1 MDTRINI
8 QMPDRQGFNLNRL
21 NAGRILMWVVL
32 GLALFVTLFPLWWV
46 LRTALTAPK
55 LVYFDIDTLL
65 PVQPTM
71 DNFLRVTGLMD
82 PETARRI
89 SGSQFSINFLIAFRN
104 TMLFAGVITVSQVF
118 FSAMASYA
126 FGRLDFPLRNAIFSL
141 YVSALM
147 VPSVVTLIPNF
158 VLMKNLGWV
167 GTIQGMWAPFL
178 LMTPFAVFFLRQF
191 FLGINRELED
201 AAKIDGAGTFTIF
214 WRIIL
219 PISQAPLATLSVIT
233 FIFYWNEYLWPLIIG
248 GGVEQTR
255 VMTVALGIFRS
266 QNPSQGAPDW
276 SGLMA
281 AAVLAIIPALIL
293 LVLLG
298 RRLLDSIRF
307 TGIR

>member
-1 MDTRINI
+1 
-8 QMPDRQGFNLNRL
+8 
-21 NAGRILMWVVL
+21 MWGVL
-32 GLALFVTLFPLWWV
+32 GLMIFITLFPLWWV
-46 LRTALTAPK
+46 LRTALTAPRE
-55 LVYFDIDTLL
+55 VYFNIDTLL

-82 PETARRI
+82 PATALKV
-89 SGSQFSINFLIAFRN
+89 SGSQFSVNFFAAFRN
-104 TMLFAGVITVSQVF
+104 TILFAGIITLCQVY
-118 FSAMASYA
+118 FSAMAAYA
-126 FGRLDFPLRNAIFSL
+126 FARLEFPLRNFIFSL
-141 YVSALM
+141 YVAALM

-158 VLMKNLGWV
+158 ILMKNLDWV
-167 GTIQGMWAPFL
+167 GTMQGMWAPFI

-201 AAKIDGAGTFTIF
+201 AAKIDGAGIFATF

-219 PISQAPLATLSVIT
+219 PMSQAPLVTLGVIT
-233 FIFYWNEYLWPLIIG
+233 FIFYWNEYLWPLVIG
-248 GGVEQTR
+248 GGDPQTR
-255 VMTVALGIFRS
+255 VVTVALGIFRS

-293 LVLLG
+293 LIALG